1 MLQKNKNF
9 HHVWPNFSLCEFL
22 PLDVVFW
29 LCYISKKK
37 INNFTRAK
45 IVAVVFRFDP
55 GLSQWFQCSIRSV
68 CNKKKQQTRK

>member
-1 MLQKNKNF
+1 MFGPILASVNF
-9 HHVWPNFSLCEFL
+9 YLLMSSSGCVTL
-22 PLDVVFW
+22 V
-29 LCYISKKK
+29 KK